1 MLKQVADLLID
12 VHGQHDHQYLLKPS
26 NQLDVLDQFG
36 ELWPLRQQY
45 REVFD
50 RLQAIKSRLA
60 ELSANRTLRE
70 QQLELYRFQAE
81 EIDNAQLDADEYTEL
96 GARASV
102 LKNLEKIKKDASS
115 VHGALYE
122 VDGSVLER
130 LKMMSAILAELSE
143 VDQGAKPI
151 AGAVRDA
158 TIQLEEAAFDLSRY
172 LDKLDL
178 DPGELVEVE
187 DRLNTVNR
195 ILNKYNDTVADTLAY
210 RAEIAHKIEE
220 LENASEDLTTLN
232 QDVAPLTKKLTEL
245 GHELS
250 AKRQAAAKRLFPQV
264 EKALA
269 ELGMEK
275 ARFSISVSHVGSDA
289 ATASGFDTLDFLV
302 QTNPGQ
308 PPQPL
313 RKIASGGELS
323 RIMLALKGILASSD
337 RISVLVFDEIDANVG
352 GRLGS
357 VIGSK
362 LRGLATHHQVL
373 CITHLPQIASY
384 ADRHLTV
391 RKEVSGGQT
400 TTTVRPME
408 GDVRLQELAEMIGGH
423 RITDTTRAQARELLE
438 AAQAEFKKEP
448 RKESKP
454 ARKTKAAG

>member
-1 MLKQVADLLID
+1 
-12 VHGQHDHQYLLKPS
+12 
-26 NQLDVLDQFG
+26 
-36 ELWPLRQQY
+36 
-45 REVFD
+45 
-50 RLQAIKSRLA
+50 
-60 ELSANRTLRE
+60 
-70 QQLELYRFQAE
+70 
-81 EIDNAQLDADEYTEL
+81 
-96 GARASV
+96 
-102 LKNLEKIKKDASS
+102 
-115 VHGALYE
+115 

-323 RIMLALKGILASSD
+323 RIMLALKGILAQGD
-337 RISVLVFDEIDANVG
+337 RVSVLVFDEIDANVG

-357 VIGSK
+357 IIGEK
-362 LRGLATHHQVL
+362 LRKLASRHQVL
-373 CITHLPQIASY
+373 CITHLPQIASF
-384 ADRHLTV
+384 ADRHITV
-391 RKEVSGGQT
+391 RKVVAAGKTAAS
-400 TTTVRPME
+400 VRAIA
-408 GDVRLQELAEMIGGH
+408 GDERVEELAEMIGGQ
-423 RITDTTRAQARELLE
+423 RITATTRAQAKELLE
-438 AAQAEFKKEP
+438 SATVQPAAAIP
-448 RKESKP
+448 RARSTAKSSSKAK
-454 ARKTKAAG
+454 AR